1 MMSKPQ
7 SRTDMRTPK
16 LSKAVDAMKE
26 DSSDAENN
34 TFENLRKAVGVTK
47 RRTVFRRLSVN

>member
-1 MMSKPQ
+1 
-7 SRTDMRTPK
+7 MRTPK
-16 LSKAVDAMKE
+16 LSKAVDDMKE